1 MLDIR
6 WEPVDKKLI
15 GEGNLKF
22 PRFYRQKISGDIVFF
37 IYRTRA
43 TLLKPLKGGY
53 ELNSVYSNFCECME
67 DEQWQPIDV
76 VLSNTSLT
84 FGQEV
89 VEING
94 LAGIVISSH
103 MNLGKHKILGGY
115 KLLVLTPESSRGVSL
130 FSGLDHRDTWNYVKL
145 NISHTDGVSIA
156 GYQEKP

>member
-15 GEGNLKF
+15 DEGNLKF

-37 IYRTRA
+37 IYKTRA
-43 TLLKPLKGGY
+43 AFLKPLKGGY
-53 ELNSVYSNFCECME
+53 ELDSVYSNFCECME

-94 LAGIVISSH
+94 LAGIVMSSR
-103 MNLGKHKILGGY
+103 MGLGNHKILGGY

-130 FSGLDHRDTWNYVKL
+130 FSDLDHRDTWTYVKIS
-145 NISHTDGVSIA
+145 ISHINGVSIV